1 MEMNKLDGNG
11 NFEGDALYFRFE
23 TDMWIMHMELKRYG
37 LAGLLALEHA
47 WGEVFMYDLAQ
58 FDGDN

>member
-1 MEMNKLDGNG
+1 MNKLDGNG
-11 NFEGDALYFRFE
+11 SFEGDPSYFRFE
-23 TDMWIMHMELKRYG
+23 SDMWIMHMELKRCG

>member
-1 MEMNKLDGNG
+1 MNKLDGNG

-23 TDMWIMHMELKRYG
+23 SDMWIMHMELKRRG
-37 LAGLLALEHA
+37 LLALLALEHK
-47 WGEVFMYDLAQ
+47 WEEVFMYDLAQ